1 MQTVPRVPPF
11 DRPATYD
18 DLVKLPDNLVAEIA
32 DGELHA
38 SPRPAFAH
46 AEAGSVLG
54 GWIVPPFHLGNAG
67 PGGWYIVYEPEL
79 HFGTDVLVPDWG
91 GWRRTRMPH
100 RPETPY
106 TTLAPDWLCEILS
119 PSTSS
124 FDRAKKLAIYAREGV
139 PWAWL
144 IDPLVRTLEVLKLEG
159 GRWTILATH
168 AGEEVV
174 RAEPFEAIELELAAL
189 WGETT

>member
-1 MQTVPRVPPF
+1 MPAVRPRK
-11 DRPATYD
+11 R
-18 DLVKLPDNLVAEIA
+18 
-32 DGELHA
+32 G
-38 SPRPAFAH
+38 
-46 AEAGSVLG
+46 
-54 GWIVPPFHLGNAG
+54 G

-106 TTLAPDWLCEILS
+106 STLAPDWLCEILS

-144 IDPLVRTLEVLKLEG
+144 IDPLARTLEVLKLEG

-189 WGETT
+189 WGDVGGGPPSAD